1 MQSKMQQ
8 SITSS
13 RKSNVRFLNY
23 YAKFKVLHKIKS
35 HHQTNIHI
43 KLLIGLLGF
52 SFVYMVLFSLVSQ
65 ITSNNYLLYLSENQ
79 ILLNFRPQAQSATY
93 DLSAVSSAFEGL
105 PPYTH
110 THTHT
115 HTDTHTHL
123 HTNTHA
129 YTPPHTPHIQ
139 THTHITT
146 HNHTTTHKHTNT
158 QPHKTAMRQGRA
170 GTRARRVRV
179 GWDFLGQCAFE
190 SGFCCARRIQLYKI
204 KK

>member
-93 DLSAVSSAFEGL
+93 DLSAAIYL
-105 PPYTH
+105 RY
-110 THTHT
+110 
-115 HTDTHTHL
+115 
-123 HTNTHA
+123 NQKA
-129 YTPPHTPHIQ
+129 YLNNELSYEQ
-139 THTHITT
+139 YLDR
-146 HNHTTTHKHTNT
+146 N
-158 QPHKTAMRQGRA
+158 
-170 GTRARRVRV
+170 
-179 GWDFLGQCAFE
+179 
-190 SGFCCARRIQLYKI
+190 
-204 KK
+204 